1 MDPSLISAG
10 AGLLSGFLGGGNE
23 AGELS
28 PEMQRILKMYLK
40 RYRELS
46 RYGAGVPM
54 SDPQEQAA
62 LAQAKAL
69 AGEGIGQNY
78 QGLLASLGTDNP
90 NAADALANFRSGA
103 QGTLANLDIQA
114 LLSSLGAR
122 KDARFGQA
130 PALLSQAAGVAGGQR
145 FGGGGSD
152 IGALLGQAASQY
164 AFQKSYKPGGLTI
177 NYGGQQQPSGP
188 GGDYANRY
196 KIWNDGGT
204 LAR

>member
-1 MDPSLISAG
+1 MDPGTISAIASI
-10 AGLLSGFLGGGNE
+10 AGGFLGGGDD

-28 PEMQRILKMYLK
+28 PEMQRIYQMLMK
-40 RYRELS
+40 RYRDIMRES
-46 RYGAGVPM
+46 RGVPM

-90 NAADALANFRSGA
+90 NAADALSNFRSGA
-103 QGTLANLDIQA
+103 QGTMANLDIQS

-122 KDARFGQA
+122 QDARFNKA
-130 PALLSQAAGVAGGQR
+130 PALLGQAMGAASSQR
-145 FGGGGSD
+145 FGGGTD

-164 AFQKSYKPGGLTI
+164 AFQKSYKPNPINI
-177 NYGGQQQPSGP
+177 NYGGV
-188 GGDYANRY
+188 GGGGYGGGGNANARDYGAY
-196 KIWNDGGT
+196 GGG
-204 LAR
+204 